1 MWWYHRAF
9 SCAQLLNFHNSS
21 KKWHRWHCLRFFYVF
36 IHFFWFYSI
45 IGWIIISMD
54 KSICF
59 WTWSYH
65 VWPEG
70 NVCGDIIAR
79 FRELSYWISIIV
91 TVQRHMRVS
100 LLPRGNISSLIPSI
114 SFSDGWMQ
122 KKSIKPQKNGHEIDS
137 VSFYCHVL
145 YLHRNSFVLL
155 MF

>member
-1 MWWYHRAF
+1 
-9 SCAQLLNFHNSS
+9 
-21 KKWHRWHCLRFFYVF
+21 
-36 IHFFWFYSI
+36 
-45 IGWIIISMD
+45 MD

-137 VSFYCHVL
+137 VFLLSCFISLQKY
-145 YLHRNSFVLL
+145 YVLL
-155 MF
+155 TFLFLSYLTSRKTFELKYMATPSFWWEVLCTK